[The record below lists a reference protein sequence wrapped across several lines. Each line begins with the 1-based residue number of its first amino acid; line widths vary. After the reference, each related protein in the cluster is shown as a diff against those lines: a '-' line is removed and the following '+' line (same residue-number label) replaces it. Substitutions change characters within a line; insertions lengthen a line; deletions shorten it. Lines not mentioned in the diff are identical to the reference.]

1 MTALITC
8 PATSQLTEGDCIT
21 LSLVFPAPTRPQL
34 IELRRV
40 LSNRNASFRTYGSGV
55 VTFDNDTLLHEVALK
70 CSKKTAERLSHLVA
84 HGVCLQA
91 IASTPLRMPLKGT
104 DPISLKV

>member
-1 MTALITC
+1 MTSVITC
-8 PATSQLTEGDCIT
+8 PATSQLTEDDLIT
-21 LSLVFPAPTRPQL
+21 LSLVFPAPSRPQL
-34 IELRRV
+34 IELRRI

-55 VTFDNDTLLHEVALK
+55 VTFDNDALLHEIALK

-84 HGVCLQA
+84 NGVCLQA
-91 IASTPLRMPLKGT
+91 IVSTPLRMPLKGT

>member
-8 PATSQLTEGDCIT
+8 PSSSQLTEDDCIT
-21 LSLVFPAPTRPQL
+21 LSLVFPEPSRPQL

-55 VTFDNDTLLHEVALK
+55 VTFDNDAMVHEVALK

-84 HGVCLQA
+84 HEVCLRA
-91 IASTPLRMPLKGT
+91 IASTPLRIPVTGT
-104 DPISLKV
+104 DRISLRD

>member
-1 MTALITC
+1 MTTFITC
-8 PATSQLTEGDCIT
+8 PATSKLTEDDLTT
-21 LSLVFPAPTRPQL
+21 LSLVFPRLLRLQL

-55 VTFDNDTLLHEVALK
+55 VTFDMDAMLHEVALK

-84 HGVCLQA
+84 HGVCLRA
-91 IASTPLRMPLKGT
+91 IASTPLE
-104 DPISLKV
+104 DSLGGN

>member
-1 MTALITC
+1 M
-8 PATSQLTEGDCIT
+8 
-21 LSLVFPAPTRPQL
+21 
-34 IELRRV
+34 
-40 LSNRNASFRTYGSGV
+40 
-55 VTFDNDTLLHEVALK
+55 LHEVALK

-91 IASTPLRMPLKGT
+91 IASTPLKMPLTGI

>member
-8 PATSQLTEGDCIT
+8 PANSQLTEDDLIT
-21 LSLVFPAPTRPQL
+21 LSLVFPAPSRPQL
-34 IELRRV
+34 IELRRI

-55 VTFDNDTLLHEVALK
+55 VTFDNDALLHEVALK
-70 CSKKTAERLSHLVA
+70 CSKKTAERVTHLVA